1 MSNTTRT
8 VDVNGKEASIVIIKG
23 DSQYPTESVMAE
35 LAMGKIAYD
44 KDDLEDPN
52 RAIVEKASTQL
63 EQRDV
68 FAQMGG
74 YGAVSQPSVRPE
86 YCTRLYRSGGMHKA
100 CIDAKVSDTVG
111 LGWRIRPRAE
121 LFPRASDLQPGAA
134 KPNIKEQAVV
144 EDFLDLGLENGSMES
159 FTDINVQM
167 ALDYE
172 SAGQGYVEI
181 ARDDSGAVNGL
192 FSVKGETFRIAAKG
206 PQDGFWQ
213 NRNGKWRYFAPYT
226 GKQGVKVAGV
236 VSKAEST
243 DDGVLYVPLRWS
255 FDVRDGEDIPRHMD
269 FVSKAGEPD
278 NVRANE
284 ILMFKRPTPK
294 DTHYGEPDII
304 AGIEDY
310 LIAQGVRLFVRNYF
324 DAGAIPRLILYMT
337 GEEQLSDE
345 LLKQLSII
353 LDQKGSINTLN
364 SMPMLRLPEG
374 TTIGKL
380 PLTDS
385 HLTDNSSMLSLRDRS
400 ELYVAMAHRV
410 PLSALPAIIG
420 EQTVNRATSDSA
432 NRRYVSSV
440 IRPRQRYIE
449 DRWNFMFRKELG
461 IRDWVLD
468 FEIPD
473 LLDTKTKYEIWQIG
487 ISNGWLSINEVRAQL
502 NLPPVKGGENPA
514 LRIAGQGIIPVPE
527 IENVKAGA
535 KPGDLMATGNQKTP
549 SKEDLVNGKAIMATD
564 REGPA
569 AWLVPTAEWPEMPE
583 DEHDMVAKAVE
594 ELVVNKDEVPVSRE
608 KVEEM

>member
-1 MSNTTRT
+1 MSNPTRT
-8 VDVNGKEASIVIIKG
+8 VDVNGKETSIVIIKG
-23 DSQYPTESVMAE
+23 ESQYPTESVMAE

-44 KDDLEDPN
+44 KDDLEAPN

-134 KPNIKEQAVV
+134 KPRTKDQEKI

-226 GKQGVKVAGV
+226 GKPGVKVAEV
-236 VSKAEST
+236 ISKAERVG
-243 DDGVLYVPLRWS
+243 DDVLYVPMRWG
-255 FDVRDGEDIPRHMD
+255 FEVRDEGSIPSRMD
-269 FVSKAGEPD
+269 FVSKATGDADE
-278 NVRANE
+278 VRANE
-284 ILMFKRPTPK
+284 ILMFKRPTPH

-310 LIAQGVRLFVRNYF
+310 LIAQGVRLFIRNYF

-345 LLKQLSII
+345 VLKQLSII

-374 TTIGKL
+374 TTLDKL

-502 NLPPVKGGENPA
+502 NLPPVKGGEEPA
-514 LRIAGQGIIPVPE
+514 LRIAGQGIIPLSEV
-527 IENVKAGA
+527 ENVGAGA
-535 KPGDLMATGNQKTP
+535 KPGDLMATGDKKTP
-549 SKEDLVNGKAIMATD
+549 SKEDLVNGKAIMVTD
-564 REGPA
+564 GSGPA
-569 AWLVPTAEWPEMPE
+569 AWLVPTAEWPDMPA
-583 DEHDMVAKAVE
+583 DELEQVEKAVE

-608 KVEEM
+608 KVE